1 MKIDRVHIDGFGDYG
16 STSLPPFGK
25 PVTILHGPNEAGK
38 STLLAF
44 IRMVLFG
51 FPLRGA
57 AEHFPPLAGGNHG
70 GRIENRDRRGRA
82 VCC

>member
-1 MKIDRVHIDGFGDYG
+1 MKIERILIDGFGDYAE
-16 STSLPPFGK
+16 TSLAPLAR
-25 PVTILHGPNEAGK
+25 PVTLFYGPNEAGK

-57 AEHFPPLAGGNHG
+57 AEHYPAA
-70 GRIENRDRRGRA
+70 RRRRPWRPHR
-82 VCC
+82 VRV